1 MASQHIVVIG
11 AGYAGM
17 ITALRLDRR
26 HRVTLVSADD
36 HFTERIRLHEL
47 AAGRPSV
54 TVPLAEL
61 ISGTGITSITA
72 RVTGLDPDR
81 KLVRTHDGRE
91 IAYDTLVYA
100 LGSRTEIPGV
110 SDELGVARHAYTA
123 ERAVELRKRL
133 VGDGG
138 GDGGTLAVVGGGLT
152 GVEFAAELAEA
163 YPAWRVGLVTGGEP
177 APGLSEKGR
186 AHIAGV
192 MDRLGVRTYPHTR
205 VVGVDERGLRTDR
218 GELPADV
225 VVWAA
230 SFGVSALAAESGLA
244 VDERGRVLVDATLRS
259 MSHPDVYAVGDAAAV
274 EVPGVG
280 TLRMSCAAGMPI
292 GAHAADVINARAA
305 GREPR
310 PFRFRYVVQCIS
322 LGRRDGVIQ
331 FVRADDSPHE
341 RILTGRAAAWAKERI
356 CRFTVGSL
364 RLERRRPGSYL
375 WLKSRGTA
383 RSGREIRH
391 PSGV

>member
-1 MASQHIVVIG
+1 MAAQHIVVIG

-54 TVPLAEL
+54 TIPLAEL
-61 ISGTGITSITA
+61 IRGTGITSVTA
-72 RVTGLDPDR
+72 RVTGLDLDR
-81 KLVRTHDGRE
+81 KLVRTHDGRQ

-100 LGSRTEIPGV
+100 LGSRTDTVIPGV
-110 SDELGVARHAYTA
+110 VRHAYTA
-123 ERAVELRKRL
+123 ERAMELRKRL
-133 VGDGG
+133 VGDGAGESG
-138 GDGGTLAVVGGGLT
+138 GKLMVVGGGLT

-186 AHIAGV
+186 AHIAKV
-192 MDRLGVRTYPHTR
+192 LDRLGVRAYPHTR
-205 VVGVDERGLRTDR
+205 VTGVDESGLRTD
-218 GELPADV
+218 GGQIPADV

-230 SFGVSALAAESGLA
+230 SFGVSPLAAESGLA
-244 VDERGRVLVDATLRS
+244 VDERGRILVDATLRS
-259 MSHPDVYAVGDAAAV
+259 RSHPDVYAVGDAAAV

-280 TLRMSCAAGMPI
+280 ALRMSCAAGLPI

-305 GREPR
+305 GRTPAA
-310 PFRFRYVVQCIS
+310 FRFRYLVQCVS

-331 FVRADDSPHE
+331 FVRADDSPRE
-341 RILTGRAAAWAKERI
+341 RILTGRTAAWVKERV

-364 RLERRRPGSYL
+364 RLERHRPGSL
-375 WLKSRGTA
+375 TWPKGRGSA
-383 RSGREIRH
+383 RSAQQVRH
-391 PSGV
+391 LSGV